1 MPDTSEDEDL
11 LQVPNP
17 AEQARVR
24 GAIKSNLDALS
35 PFMRQKH
42 MEDSRRQADVAAQY
56 GLGADMAFQRR
67 TTIEMGA
74 AGIVAAGGQRK
85 GGYVSLESGAAGI
98 IAAGGRKTGDH
109 VTIGMGAA
117 GIVGQNREY
126 LRKKRG
132 VGALAGARY
141 GSPEMFPGKF
151 PYIVGGPVSVGFGGS
166 AGGANIDILG
176 AGKRGFAGK
185 TNS

>member
-1 MPDTSEDEDL
+1 MPDPSEDEDL

-24 GAIKSNLDALS
+24 GAIKSNLDMLS

-42 MEDSRRQADVAAQY
+42 LEDTRRQADVAGQY
-56 GLGADMAFQRR
+56 GLGADKAYQRR
-67 TTIEMGA
+67 VSIEMGA
-74 AGIVAAGGQRK
+74 QGIVNAGGQRK

-98 IAAGGRKTGDH
+98 VAAGGQKTGDH
-109 VTIGMGAA
+109 VSIGMGAA
-117 GIVGQNREY
+117 GIVGQNRAY

-132 VGALAGARY
+132 VGALAGASY

-151 PYIVGGPVSVGFGGS
+151 PNIVCGPVNVGFGHS
-166 AGGANIDILG
+166 AGGANINIL
-176 AGKRGFAGK
+176 ATAPKGFAGR
-185 TNS
+185 SR

>member
-1 MPDTSEDEDL
+1 MPGPSEDEDL

-24 GAIKSNLDALS
+24 GAIKSLS
-35 PFMRQKH
+35 QMMSERASQQ
-42 MEDSRRQADVAAQY
+42 QAEVAAQY
-56 GLGADMAFQRR
+56 GLGADMAFRR
-67 TTIEMGA
+67 RVTLESGA
-74 AGIVAAGGQRK
+74 AGIIAAGGQRK

-98 IAAGGRKTGDH
+98 IAAGGQKTGDH

-117 GIVGQNREY
+117 GIKAQNQAY
-126 LRKKRG
+126 LSQKKRG

-151 PYIVGGPVSVGFGGS
+151 PYIVGGPVAVGFGRS
-166 AGGANIDILG
+166 AGGANINILA
-176 AGKRGFAGK
+176 AGQGGFACRA
-185 TNS
+185 T

>member
-1 MPDTSEDEDL
+1 MPNPSEDEDL
-11 LQVPNP
+11 LQVPGP

-24 GAIKSNLDALS
+24 GAIKSNLNMLS
-35 PFMRQKH
+35 PLMRQKH
-42 MEDSRRQADVAAQY
+42 LEDTRRQADVAGQY
-56 GLGADMAFQRR
+56 GLGADKAYQRR
-67 TTIEMGA
+67 VSIEMGA
-74 AGIVAAGGQRK
+74 QGIVDAGGQRK

-98 IAAGGRKTGDH
+98 IAAGGQKTGDH

-117 GIVGQNREY
+117 GIIGQNRAY

-151 PYIVGGPVSVGFGGS
+151 PHIVGRPVSVGFGRS
-166 AGGANIDILG
+166 AGGVNLNILA
-176 AGKRGFAGK
+176 AGQSGFANL
-185 TNS
+185 T

>member
-35 PFMRQKH
+35 PFMRQKQL
-42 MEDSRRQADVAAQY
+42 EDSRRQAEVAAQY

-67 TTIEMGA
+67 TTISMGA

-98 IAAGGRKTGDH
+98 VAAGGRKTGDH

-117 GIVGQNREY
+117 GMIAQNRAY
-126 LRKKRG
+126 LRKKG

-151 PYIVGGPVSVGFGGS
+151 PNIVGRPVSVGFGRS
-166 AGGANIDILG
+166 AGGVNINILA
-176 AGKRGFAGK
+176 AGQTGFACL
-185 TNS
+185 T